1 MMTRMKKIIA
11 VLLLVVVLPFAL
23 QAKPAADSV
32 DLQSLDKYIREV
44 VKDFRLVGLAIAVV
58 KDDQVVFSKGY
69 GLKDI
74 YKKDKV
80 NPGSLFNIASCS
92 KAFTAACIGILVD
105 EGKLKWDDKVIDF
118 LPEFR
123 LSDPYIT
130 SALTIRDILSH
141 RSGLGTFDG
150 DLLWYQTGYD
160 NKEVIRR
167 MRYVPIRRQFRSQ
180 FGYQNT
186 MYMTAAEIV
195 ETVSK
200 QTWDTFLTERILQ
213 PLDMKNTRACSKFL
227 QEGMDIAQPHV
238 EGKRYPPYIQNPNA
252 AGSIYSCTAE
262 MVNWMQML
270 LNKGKWQQ
278 QQILKPETI
287 ETLFSPHTILR
298 VSSFMKKNGTHFRTY
313 GLGWN
318 ILDYYGEKII
328 EHSGGMPGYIS
339 RVTLVPDKK
348 LGVVILTNNMNP
360 VPALLRYK
368 ILDLFLTKN
377 QKRKTD
383 REKIFLE
390 MIEKQEERKK
400 NQKAEREQKRVKG
413 TKPSLALEKYVGLY
427 KDRMYGK
434 AKIGLEMKKLVLTLL
449 PTRDIFTSP
458 MEHWHYN
465 TFRVRFKDEF
475 LPDGFV
481 TFDFDS
487 DGKVTG
493 FTIDL
498 PNPDFHF
505 HHLDF
510 KKIE

>member
-1 MMTRMKKIIA
+1 MTRMKKIIA
-11 VLLLVVVLPFAL
+11 VLLFVLVLPFVL
-23 QAKPAADSV
+23 QAKPEAASV
-32 DLQSLDKYIREV
+32 DLQSLDKYIRKV
-44 VKDFRLVGLAIAVV
+44 VKDFQLVGLAIAVV

-105 EGKLKWDDKVIDF
+105 EGRLKWDDKVIDF

-130 SALTIRDILSH
+130 NALTIRDILSH
-141 RSGLGTFDG
+141 RTGLGTFDG
-150 DLLWYQTGYD
+150 DLLWYQTDYD

-195 ETVSK
+195 ERVSK

-213 PLDMKNTRACSKFL
+213 PMEMKTTRACSKFL
-227 QEGMDIAQPHV
+227 REGMDIAQPHV
-238 EGKRYPPYIQNPNA
+238 QGKRYPPYIQNPNA
-252 AGSIYSCTAE
+252 AGSIYSCVSE

-278 QQILKPETI
+278 QQILKPGTI
-287 ETLFSPHTILR
+287 DTLFSPHTILR

-318 ILDYYGEKII
+318 ILDYYGQKII

-348 LGVVILTNNMNP
+348 LGVVILTNNMNS
-360 VPALLRYK
+360 VPALLRYRV
-368 ILDLFLTKN
+368 LDLFLAKD
-377 QKRKTD
+377 QKRNTD

-390 MIEKQEERKK
+390 IIEKQEKRKK
-400 NQKAEREQKRVKG
+400 DQKAEREQKRVRG
-413 TKPSLALEKYVGLY
+413 TTPSLALEKYAGLY
-427 KDRMYGK
+427 EDRVYGK

-449 PTRDIFTSP
+449 PTKDVFTSP

-465 TFRVRFKDEF
+465 TFRIRFKDEF

-481 TFDFDS
+481 TFDMDS
-487 DGKVTG
+487 DGKITG